1 MTYRRLLIS
10 VVALLCIQSAAYAEA
25 DYKNKDLPVE
35 TRVTDLL
42 SRMTLDEKI
51 LQLTQYTLGTNNNP
65 NNIGEAVEKI
75 PAEVGSVIYFDNDAR
90 TRNSLQKKAVEETRL
105 GIPVLFG
112 YDVIHGFRTVFAVPL
127 AQACTWNPE
136 LVRQGAAVAAQ
147 ESRMSGV
154 DWTFSPMIDV
164 ARDGRWGRIMEGYGE
179 DPYATSVYA
188 VAAVKGYQGE
198 RLSDSHSIAACL
210 KHFVGYGASEAGRDF
225 ATNAVGHVLA
235 AV

>member
-1 MTYRRLLIS
+1 MKHTKFFIS
-10 VVALLCIQSAAYAEA
+10 ALALLCLQNAAYAES

-35 TRVTDLL
+35 TRVADLL
-42 SRMTLDEKI
+42 SKMTLDEKI
-51 LQLTQYTLGTNNNP
+51 MQLTQYTLGTNNNP
-65 NNIGEAVEKI
+65 NNIGEAVEKV
-75 PAEVGSVIYFDNDAR
+75 PAEVGSVIYFDCDAQ

-164 ARDGRWGRIMEGYGE
+164 LTKEI
-179 DPYATSVYA
+179 
-188 VAAVKGYQGE
+188 
-198 RLSDSHSIAACL
+198 
-210 KHFVGYGASEAGRDF
+210 
-225 ATNAVGHVLA
+225 
-235 AV
+235 